1 MKITVSFL
9 LLLLVCSVSTG
20 QPEMETQACPQDIH
34 AVLREMTAS
43 LAQLKV
49 EVTSLQK
56 ENQAYAAKLKELEK
70 QETMVEKQETEIN
83 KLKQQLEAYAVKLKE
98 LEAQGTVVEKQET
111 EIDNIKQRLEVKQVA
126 FSASLLA
133 DGEGTT
139 GPFSTHTTLVF
150 KNVFTNIGSAYDPNT
165 GMFTAPV
172 RGAYHFEWY
181 IGVHGSNT
189 AAVLVKNTNHI
200 FAAYEHQTNGF
211 GSSSQGA
218 TLLLEAGDVVFV
230 RLWINSRTFDNQ
242 NHHTTFSGHLLFTV

>member
-56 ENQAYAAKLKELEK
+56 ENQ
-70 QETMVEKQETEIN
+70 
-83 KLKQQLEAYAVKLKE
+83 AYAVKLKE